1 MRKFPRSHWIK
12 RPSLW
17 CCIGALLVC
26 FLSLSQW
33 TVVAY
38 TPSIL
43 ANATIVFYIII
54 PAMAVAVAWEA
65 SRFRPVIGIAANSV
79 RKILL
84 DRLLW
89 FALFPPLA
97 YTASVIFLAGNLT
110 ALNSSLFIGMLG
122 YSCILG
128 IGWVVVGTV
137 IGFSLRPAISVGL
150 AGVLSYGWYALLP
163 SMISP
168 GAIRRLSGD
177 FLACCSLDADLD
189 RRAVVIAGGVILGVS
204 MLSIALFSL
213 IKMQSSKTL
222 PVMACCA
229 GVALIVISAVANHS
243 LTDNG
248 LIARNRAD
256 LVCIDGVSAW
266 PEIPKDSIALNARA
280 REKLAEIIPNEWSE
294 YATAPVVWGETDD
307 QSSIEFSG
315 QRTLPGVLGDYVDY
329 VGSIELARTGVE
341 ICGTPLEK
349 IGIVRSGLAWNPE
362 ELVSIEAVEHRL
374 EHSLCPTRL

>member
-1 MRKFPRSHWIK
+1 
-12 RPSLW
+12 
-17 CCIGALLVC
+17 
-26 FLSLSQW
+26 
-33 TVVAY
+33 
-38 TPSIL
+38 
-43 ANATIVFYIII
+43 
-54 PAMAVAVAWEA
+54 
-65 SRFRPVIGIAANSV
+65 
-79 RKILL
+79 
-84 DRLLW
+84 
-89 FALFPPLA
+89 
-97 YTASVIFLAGNLT
+97 
-110 ALNSSLFIGMLG
+110 MLG

-150 AGVLSYGWYALLP
+150 AGLLSYGWYALLP
-163 SMISP
+163 SMIAP

-256 LVCIDGVSAW
+256 LVCIDGVCAW

-280 REKLAEIIPNEWSE
+280 RAKFAEIIPNEWSE

-362 ELVSIEAVEHRL
+362 QLVSIEAVEHRL